1 MIRFCMRIYRRL
13 AQAFPHEFKMVYG
26 DEVVQLGE
34 DAIEEIA
41 KRHGILGL
49 LRLLADLAWRVPVEY
64 LSEIRQDLIYT
75 LRVLRKSPG
84 VAMAAV
90 LSLGLGIGVPT
101 AGFSEINA
109 MVLRDMPGA
118 KDPKRL
124 LTTEHSTSYVHFERY
139 RDHRELFSGVT
150 AYLDSVPFKLEKE
163 RVFGHL
169 VSPEYF
175 DVIGVRAVRG
185 QTDGVVISERLWRE
199 RFNSDPDVVGR
210 SIRLNG
216 HLLTIAGVVQ
226 KDFAGARPI
235 VPADVFVPMAMQAD
249 LVPELGENA
258 LHRSD
263 LKAFSVLMRLQPGVT
278 EQSANAAVETIARQL
293 DGEGF
298 AEDRNQKGAHARLV
312 PGGGAIP
319 LAREKL
325 RLMLVFLGTLMA
337 LILGIACT
345 NLASMLLA
353 RAAGR
358 RKEIAIRLAV
368 GASRFRLIRQLLTE
382 SLLLALAG
390 GAAGFAFAYWL
401 LNIATAMSGKFPTSV
416 PVEVDVRPD
425 GTVLMFTFVLAV
437 IAGVGLGLAPAL
449 AATKPDVAP
458 ALKEGSS
465 TQLRGYRRF
474 GLRNL
479 LMVYQ
484 VAGSLMVL
492 IVTGFIVLGFSADMN
507 ANAKFDSSNLVLMA
521 IDPVRDGYQPAQ
533 TAALFEKLRDRLQGA
548 PAIESAAFSDG
559 PPGNLFASA
568 AGSTSTFTI
577 PAAGGEPA
585 KVKAAQ
591 KEIVGANYFATL
603 HVKIAAGREFSAR
616 DEEGGSAA
624 APQPAILSVVAAEQ
638 MFGSSDPL
646 GRRIVWEDQN
656 FDVVGV
662 APDLTGSEF
671 DMKPQPTV
679 FVPLSKRAYARPPAG
694 GMTLMVRTGSGTD
707 AINEIRHEIAVIDPN
722 LTVFNVR
729 TMAEF
734 LEQSNGPIRFTSF
747 LYGGFGVFGL
757 ILASVG
763 LAGVTAY
770 SVAQRRKEIGI
781 RMALGARQGQML
793 RLVMREGAVL
803 VTVGSALGFLGAWGL
818 GKAIASLSPELA
830 EALSAKQPMLL
841 MFAAPLLLGGLA
853 MLACYFPARRS
864 ATVDPLIALRQE

>member
-1 MIRFCMRIYRRL
+1 MIGLVR
-13 AQAFPHEFKMVYG
+13 MV
-26 DEVVQLGE
+26 
-34 DAIEEIA
+34 
-41 KRHGILGL
+41 
-49 LRLLADLAWRVPVEY
+49 ADLAWRVPAEY
-64 LSEIRQDLIYT
+64 VSEIRQDLIYAFRM
-75 LRVLRKSPG
+75 LLKSPG
-84 VAMAAV
+84 LAVAAV

-101 AGFSEINA
+101 AGFSEVNA
-109 MVLRDMPGA
+109 MLLRDMPGA

-139 RDHRELFSGVT
+139 RDHRELFSGVA
-150 AYLDSVPFKLEKE
+150 AYVDSVPFKLEKE

-175 DVIGVRAVRG
+175 GVIGVRAMRG
-185 QTDGVVISERLWRE
+185 DTDGIVISERLWRE
-199 RFNSDPDVVGR
+199 RFHSDPDVVGR

-216 HLLTIAGVVQ
+216 HLVTISGVGP
-226 KDFAGARPI
+226 KDFLGARPI
-235 VPADVFVPMAMQAD
+235 VPADVFVPIAMQAD

-263 LKAFSVLMRLQPGVT
+263 LKPFSVLMRLEPGVT
-278 EQSANAAVETIARQL
+278 ENSANAAAETVARQL
-293 DGEGF
+293 DGEGLD
-298 AEDRNQKGAHARLV
+298 ADRNRNGQHARLL

-319 LAREKL
+319 LDRGKL
-325 RLMLVFLGTLMA
+325 RLVLVFLGALMS
-337 LILGIACT
+337 LLLGIACT
-345 NLASMLLA
+345 NLATMLLA

-382 SLLLALAG
+382 SVLLALAG

-401 LNIATAMSGKFPTSV
+401 LTLATAMSGKFPTPV
-416 PVEVDVRPD
+416 PVEIDVRPD
-425 GTVLMFTFVLAV
+425 GSVLLFTFALAV
-437 IAGVGLGLAPAL
+437 IAGVGFGLAPAL
-449 AATKPDVAP
+449 AATRLDVAP

-465 TQLRGYRRF
+465 APLRGYRRF

-492 IVTGFIVLGFSADMN
+492 IVTGFIVLAFSADMK
-507 ANAKFDSSNLVLMA
+507 ANAKFDSSNLYLMA
-521 IDPVRDGYQPAQ
+521 VDPVRDGYSPAQ

-548 PAIESAAFSDG
+548 PAVESAAFSDG
-559 PPGNLFASA
+559 PPGNLFGYGADVTFTVPA
-568 AGSTSTFTI
+568 AGS
-577 PAAGGEPA
+577 EPA
-585 KVKAAQ
+585 KVKGAQ

-603 HVKIAAGREFSAR
+603 HVKLAAGREFSAR
-616 DEEGGSAA
+616 DEEGASSA

-638 MFGSSDPL
+638 MFGSANPI
-646 GRRIVWEDQN
+646 GRRIVWENQN

-662 APDLTGSEF
+662 APDLIGSAF
-671 DMKPQPTV
+671 DVKPDPTV

-694 GMTLMVRTGSGTD
+694 GMTLIVRAGAGSD
-707 AINEIRHEIAVIDPN
+707 ALNQIRHEIAVIDPN

-793 RLVMREGAVL
+793 RLVMREGAAL
-803 VTVGSALGFLGAWGL
+803 VTVGSALGFLGAWAF
-818 GKAIASLSPELA
+818 GKAVAALSPELA
-830 EALSAKQPMLL
+830 EALRAKQPMLL
-841 MFAAPLLLGGLA
+841 MIGAPLFLGALA
-853 MLACYFPARRS
+853 MLACYFPARKS
-864 ATVDPLIALRQE
+864 TAIDPLTALRQE